1 MMMRSVF
8 FALFTFALPQI
19 LTAGQAPAQM
29 KTVWSGI
36 YTAEQATRGEESYKM
51 RCARCHGAKLEG
63 TQGNGLVGRDFMD
76 RWREDSMGSLF
87 EFISEG
93 MPPARR
99 GEGRPLI
106 SVPTYLDIIA
116 FILSK
121 NDFPAG
127 PDPLMSEGLDGIQ
140 IQNKEGPGPVPH
152 GSLVRIAGCLTG
164 AGDAW
169 SITNAQDP
177 VRTRTPKTTDY
188 QEFKAAESAPAG
200 TQTFR
205 LANLGFLAST
215 FKPETLK
222 GSRLLVKGTLVR
234 QADSLMRVS
243 IVGFRKIADTCP

>member
-1 MMMRSVF
+1 MMMRYVF
-8 FALFTFALPQI
+8 FVLFTFTLPQLLI
-19 LTAGQAPAQM
+19 ARQAAPG

-36 YTAEQATRGEESYKM
+36 YTADQATRGEESYKM

-63 TQGNGLVGRDFMD
+63 TQGNGLVGKDFMD

-87 EFISEG
+87 EFVSEG

-127 PDPLMSEGLDGIQ
+127 ADALTAEGLDAVQ

-152 GSLVRIAGCLTG
+152 GSLVRVAGCLAG
-164 AGDAW
+164 AGEAW

-177 VRTRTPKTTDY
+177 VRTRTPKTNDF

-234 QADSLMRVS
+234 QEDSVMRVS